1 MPPAPW
7 CRTPNNKNR
16 LYVGTD
22 IGVYVTNNGGA
33 SWAVEHT
40 GFPNVI
46 TSHMLID
53 PQSKRLYA
61 FTHGR
66 GAWYVPLPPALPAA
80 AMPGV
85 DLLLLGQ

>member
-1 MPPAPW
+1 MPALTVMPD
-7 CRTPNNKNR
+7 PNNQNR

-22 IGVYVTNNGGA
+22 IGVYVTNNGGG
-33 SWAVEHT
+33 SWAVENT
-40 GFPNVI
+40 GFANVI
-46 TSHMLID
+46 TNNLVVD
-53 PQSKRLYA
+53 AQSKRLFA

-66 GAWYVPLPPALPAA
+66 GAWYVPLPPAKPSA